1 MEVPGRGHVEH
12 RAAGA
17 TIQPRIIGARTM
29 NTETTKRTP
38 AITAAIDG
46 MMLTFTGDNGRVLAI
61 DARTLSTSILD
72 AAIMHGL
79 KQKVGDAA
87 AISRNPETGRSAST
101 DDKFDAMVE
110 VVKRLELDHWNKPR
124 ESGDG
129 AGAGGLLFKALCR
142 VKADKTPAEV
152 KAYLDGRSKE
162 EQAALR
168 KVPVI
173 AAAIDAIRAE
183 SAKAAGIDGEALLAD
198 F

>member
-1 MEVPGRGHVEH
+1 MS
-12 RAAGA
+12 
-17 TIQPRIIGARTM
+17 
-29 NTETTKRTP
+29 NETTKRTP

-46 MMLTFTGDNGRVLAI
+46 FVLTFTGDNGRVL
-61 DARTLSTSILD
+61 TLD
-72 AAIMHGL
+72 AQSLSREVWGAAVMHGL
-79 KQKVGDAA
+79 KQKIGDAA
-87 AISRNPETGRSAST
+87 AISRNPETGRSATT
-101 DDKFDAMVE
+101 DDKFDAMSE
-110 VVKRLELDHWNKPR
+110 VLNRLMAGNWNKPR

-152 KAYLDGRSKE
+152 KAYLDGRTKE

-168 KVPVI
+168 KVPGI

-183 SAKAAGIDGEALLAD
+183 SAKVAGIDGEALLAD

>member
-1 MEVPGRGHVEH
+1 M
-12 RAAGA
+12 
-17 TIQPRIIGARTM
+17 T
-29 NTETTKRTP
+29 TETTKRTP
-38 AITAAIDG
+38 AITATIDG
-46 MMLTFTGDNGRVLAI
+46 MVLTFTGDNGRVLTV

-124 ESGDG
+124 EAGEG

-152 KAYLDGRSKE
+152 KAYLDGRTKE

-173 AAAIDAIRAE
+173 AAAIDAIRVE

>member
-1 MEVPGRGHVEH
+1 
-12 RAAGA
+12 
-17 TIQPRIIGARTM
+17 M
-29 NTETTKRTP
+29 NTESAKRTP

-46 MMLTFTGDNGRVLAI
+46 MVLTFTGDNGRMLTV

-129 AGAGGLLFKALCR
+129 AGAGGLLFKALCI
-142 VKADKTPAEV
+142 VKTDKTAEEV
-152 KAYLDGRSKE
+152 RAYLASRSKE

>member
-1 MEVPGRGHVEH
+1 M
-12 RAAGA
+12 
-17 TIQPRIIGARTM
+17 T
-29 NTETTKRTP
+29 TETTKRTP
-38 AITAAIDG
+38 AITATIEG
-46 MMLTFTGDNGRVLAI
+46 MMLTFTGDNGRVLTV

-79 KQKVGDAA
+79 KQKIGDAA

-124 ESGDG
+124 EAGDG
-129 AGAGGLLFKALCR
+129 TGAGGLLFKALCR

-152 KAYLDGRSKE
+152 KAYLEGRTKE

>member
-1 MEVPGRGHVEH
+1 MS
-12 RAAGA
+12 
-17 TIQPRIIGARTM
+17 
-29 NTETTKRTP
+29 NETTKRTP

-46 MMLTFTGDNGRVLAI
+46 MVLTFTGDNGRVLTI

-79 KQKVGDAA
+79 KQKIGDAA

-129 AGAGGLLFKALCR
+129 AGSGGLLFKALCR
-142 VKADKTPAEV
+142 VKADKTQAEV
-152 KAYLDGRSKE
+152 RAYLDGRTKE

>member
-1 MEVPGRGHVEH
+1 M
-12 RAAGA
+12 
-17 TIQPRIIGARTM
+17 
-29 NTETTKRTP
+29 TETTKRIP
-38 AITAAIDG
+38 AITATING
-46 MMLTFTGDNGRVLAI
+46 MVLTFTGDNGRALTLDAQSLSHEVLN
-61 DARTLSTSILD
+61 

-79 KQKVGDAA
+79 KQKIGDAA
-87 AISRNPETGRSAST
+87 AISRNPETGRSATT
-101 DDKFDAMVE
+101 DDKFDSMTE
-110 VVKRLELDHWNKPR
+110 VFNRLLAGHWNKPR

-129 AGAGGLLFKALCR
+129 GAGGLLFKALCR
-142 VKADKTPAEV
+142 VKVDKTPAEV
-152 KAYLDGRSKE
+152 RAYLDGRTKE

>member
-1 MEVPGRGHVEH
+1 M
-12 RAAGA
+12 
-17 TIQPRIIGARTM
+17 T
-29 NTETTKRTP
+29 TETTKRTP
-38 AITAAIDG
+38 AVTAAIDG
-46 MMLTFTGDNGRVLAI
+46 MVLSFTGDNGRVLTI

-124 ESGDG
+124 EAGDG

-142 VKADKTPAEV
+142 VKSDKTPAEV

>member
-1 MEVPGRGHVEH
+1 M
-12 RAAGA
+12 
-17 TIQPRIIGARTM
+17 T
-29 NTETTKRTP
+29 TETTKRTP
-38 AITAAIDG
+38 AITAAIDE
-46 MMLTFTGDNGRVLAI
+46 MVLTFTGDNGRVLTV

-79 KQKVGDAA
+79 KQKIGDAA
-87 AISRNPETGRSAST
+87 AISRNPETGRSATT
-101 DDKFDAMVE
+101 DDKFDAMSE
-110 VVKRLELDHWNKPR
+110 VLNRLLAGSWNKPR

-152 KAYLDGRSKE
+152 KAYLEGRSKE

-198 F
+198 L